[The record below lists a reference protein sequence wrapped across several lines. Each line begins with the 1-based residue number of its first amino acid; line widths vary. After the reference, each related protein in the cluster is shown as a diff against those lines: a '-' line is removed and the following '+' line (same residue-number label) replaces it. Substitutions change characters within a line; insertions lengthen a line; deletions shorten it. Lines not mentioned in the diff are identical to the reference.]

1 MAKLKYIGYKGVTK
15 NYGSFEVTDYLGK
28 GRYEIRFHTTGY
40 VTDSA
45 VKEIKDGRIKDN
57 LLPSVCGVGY
67 LGKGNYV
74 AKVGNKNT
82 PAYEVWRGMLRRC
95 YDEKCSAYKRYGG
108 RGVYVE
114 DVWHNFQNFAEWYS
128 GQDKYLDTLDLD
140 KDLVAYEVGCY
151 SPFTCNL
158 VPKEINYLFT
168 GKSNKGV
175 YKKRRGKE
183 LWSVQLHRGELTAKG
198 LTKQSHL
205 GEFTDKSE
213 AENTYLVA
221 KIDHVKEVASRYKDD
236 LDVRVFANLNND
248 QWIKDYIY
256 HLSELTNKETL

>member
-1 MAKLKYIGYKGVTK
+1 MGDYKYIGYNGITK

-28 GRYEIRFHTTGY
+28 GRYEIRFPTTGY

-45 VKEIKDGRIKDN
+45 VKEIKDGCIKDN

-82 PAYEVWRGMLRRC
+82 PAYEVWRGIIRRC
-95 YDEKCSAYKRYGG
+95 YDEKSPSYNRYGG

-114 DVWHNFQNFAEWYS
+114 STCHNFQNFAERYYR
-128 GQDKYLDTLDLD
+128 QVKYLDMLDVD
-140 KDLVAYEVGCY
+140 KDLIEYKAECY
-151 SPFTCNL
+151 SHFTCSL
-158 VPKEINYLFT
+158 IPKEVNYLFT
-168 GKSNKGV
+168 GSLNKGV
-175 YKKRRGKE
+175 YKKRKGKD

-198 LTKQSHL
+198 LPKQSHL

-221 KIDHVKEVASRYKDD
+221 KIAHVKDVASRYKDD
-236 LDVRVFANLNND
+236 LDGRVFANLNND

-256 HLSELTNKETL
+256 HLST